1 MTTDRGGGR
10 PRSRHYPDV
19 NGGALI
25 ALFSPDLVRHRPG
38 RRLTPA
44 RDGCVTGFV
53 VIPDHRLSGRRTTRE
68 PVTSFLTFYNSD
80 VSRRVDSA

>member
-1 MTTDRGGGR
+1 MTTERRGGR

-38 RRLTPA
+38 RPDIGEGGRVM
-44 RDGCVTGFV
+44 DFV

-68 PVTSFLTFYNSD
+68 PLTCFLTFYNSD